1 MVAPTKSRIVCQA
14 FVASEPVGLNAG
26 RYKPSA
32 LVPWA
37 DPYIAGLVRRLQS
50 EVRFAR
56 AEAPQP
62 QASHLETVYRGSS
75 VTVRRLVAAPRADL
89 EPPSPAVDTEWEGW
103 DLPRWSE
110 GGDVE

>member
-1 MVAPTKSRIVCQA
+1 MVAPTKTRIVCQA
-14 FVASEPVGLNAG
+14 IVAREPGLDSG

-56 AEAPQP
+56 AEAPAG
-62 QASHLETVYRGSS
+62 QASRWETVSRGNS
-75 VTVRRLVAAPRADL
+75 VTVKRLVAAPRADL
-89 EPPSPAVDTEWEGW
+89 EPPSPAMDAEWEGW

-110 GGDVE
+110 GQSD